1 MVEYIRLLLQKYHFL
16 VQSFQQYVLI
26 LIFHSCIISSYKE
39 FEENLSLTTSTSQGC
54 SVGDGVD
61 SHGGGDDG
69 VGRMWQLKASDRV

>member
-1 MVEYIRLLLQKYHFL
+1 MVESICLGLQKDHFL

-26 LIFHSCIISSYKE
+26 LIFHSSYKE

-54 SVGDGVD
+54 GVGDGVD

-69 VGRMWQLKASDRV
+69 VGRMWQLKASNRV